1 MTILMERIGLTT
13 KDLMIIKTPIPLI
26 VLSIIYLYFVLKAGP
41 NYMKDR
47 KPYSLARFIQLYNIF
62 QIMTD
67 NLELSIMY
75 LKAFDYIET
84 VLFVLRKKQRQ
95 ISFLHLYHHITTV
108 HFSWLMIKYYIPG
121 IYLLFGMI
129 NCSVHVMMYTYYFF
143 SSFGPSIQK
152 ILNPIKPIITTIQMV
167 SRQV

>member
-62 QIMTD
+62 QIMLQNTHIRRGRV
-67 NLELSIMY
+67 E
-75 LKAFDYIET
+75 
-84 VLFVLRKKQRQ
+84 RKD
-95 ISFLHLYHHITTV
+95 
-108 HFSWLMIKYYIPG
+108 G
-121 IYLLFGMI
+121 
-129 NCSVHVMMYTYYFF
+129 
-143 SSFGPSIQK
+143 
-152 ILNPIKPIITTIQMV
+152 
-167 SRQV
+167 